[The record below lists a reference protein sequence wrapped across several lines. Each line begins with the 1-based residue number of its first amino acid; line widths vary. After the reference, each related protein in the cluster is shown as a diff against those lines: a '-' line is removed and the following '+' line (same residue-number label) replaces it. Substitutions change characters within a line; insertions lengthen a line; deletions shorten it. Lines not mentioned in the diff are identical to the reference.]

1 MSCFFVDANGYIVQ
15 PELIEL
21 SDEVFRQPIL
31 NALARSRYQAWD
43 DESVLR
49 PGCRSFI
56 FRLDAINAAAE

>member
-1 MSCFFVDANGYIVQ
+1 VDANGYIVN

-31 NALARSRYQAWD
+31 NALARSRYQTWS
-43 DESVLR
+43 DERVMR

-56 FRLDAINAAAE
+56 FKLDEINAATD